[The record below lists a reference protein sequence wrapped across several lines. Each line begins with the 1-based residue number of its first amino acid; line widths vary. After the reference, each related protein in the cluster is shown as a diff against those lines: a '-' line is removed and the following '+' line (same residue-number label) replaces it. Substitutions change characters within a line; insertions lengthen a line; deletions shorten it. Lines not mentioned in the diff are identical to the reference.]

1 MLKHILVLSDD
12 LRFLRESVGKCINMR
27 FIVFCLPG
35 VLSLNLQKQW
45 DGKTESSDTVTF
57 TPYGG

>member
-1 MLKHILVLSDD
+1 
-12 LRFLRESVGKCINMR
+12 MR

-45 DGKTESSDTVTF
+45 DGKTESSETVIR

>member
-1 MLKHILVLSDD
+1 
-12 LRFLRESVGKCINMR
+12 MR